1 MRYRRPTPSGSVAP
15 LRPANCSRT
24 DREVFAP
31 LRVLAYI
38 RPVSKYSP
46 LISEFGSAE
55 EEAAYNEWFRK
66 KIEASLADPRPS
78 IPHDEVMAEID
89 ALLEAKRAKRAAPK
103 S

>member
-1 MRYRRPTPSGSVAP
+1 MLCAATELG
-15 LRPANCSRT
+15 LICGM
-24 DREVFAP
+24 
-31 LRVLAYI
+31 
-38 RPVSKYSP
+38 SKYSP
-46 LISEFGSAE
+46 PLSEFGSAE

-89 ALLEAKRAKRAAPK
+89 ALLEAKKAKRAAPK